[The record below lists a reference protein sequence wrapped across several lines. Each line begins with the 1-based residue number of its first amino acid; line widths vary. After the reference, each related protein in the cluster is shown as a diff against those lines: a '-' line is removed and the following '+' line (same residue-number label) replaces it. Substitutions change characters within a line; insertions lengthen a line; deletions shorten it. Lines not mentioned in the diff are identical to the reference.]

1 MAPKRKRTRK
11 APLIDNDDTVDD
23 QPQADP
29 PATQKKQR
37 LDDKHGQKT
46 RPRSITIPVDE
57 YCPLNT
63 SHKVHVDDNDGTIFD
78 VLLSQ
83 TNASNNNNKFYRI
96 QLLSVMRPG
105 SGDYRTWT
113 RWGRVGEKGQGKL
126 LGDSGYLSE
135 AMDNFQVK
143 FKDKTGHSWED
154 RTKPAKS
161 GKYTYLERNYE
172 DSSDEGDEEVPGPSK
187 RQVSKDGI
195 GAGDL
200 PAESKLPGPVQ
211 RLMGLIFNQ
220 RYFDQTMA
228 DFDYDANKM
237 PLGKLSKKTLKKGY
251 ETLKELAAAINGV
264 NSGTAL
270 ETLSNQ
276 YFSLIPHD
284 FGRRRPPVLRE
295 MSIVQK
301 EIDLL
306 ESLTDMRLANDIMKS
321 AKAGTDSSINLID
334 RQYEGLG
341 MQEMTPLEMESQE
354 FVQLRDYLKNSAGH
368 THNLEYKVHD
378 IFRVERS
385 GETKRFLKS
394 KYAKIPN
401 SDRRLLWHGSRCTNF
416 GGILSQG
423 LRIAPP
429 EAPVSGYMFGKGV
442 YLADISTKSANY
454 CCVSTSGNVGL
465 LLLCEVELGKPPL
478 ELTTADYNAAERARE
493 SNRLSTLGL
502 GQTAP
507 AGWKDAVCV
516 HQSLK
521 GVSMPDVTTPPKRLG
536 VGSQLMY
543 NEYIVYDVA
552 QIRLRYLL
560 RVEITG
566 GR

>member
-1 MAPKRKRTRK
+1 MAPKRKRARK
-11 APLIDNDDTVDD
+11 APVIDNDDMDDD
-23 QPQADP
+23 QPQADS
-29 PATQKKQR
+29 PATKKKQKLDGNKQKAR
-37 LDDKHGQKT
+37 L
-46 RPRSITIPVDE
+46 RSITIPVDE
-57 YCPLNT
+57 YCPLNA
-63 SHKVHVDDNDGTIFD
+63 SHKVHIDDNDGTIFD
-78 VLLSQ
+78 VLLNQ

-96 QLLSVMRPG
+96 QLLSTMSPG
-105 SGDYRTWT
+105 GEDYRTWT
-113 RWGRVGEKGQGKL
+113 RWGRVGEKGQSKL
-126 LGDSGYLSE
+126 LGSGSLSE
-135 AMDNFQVK
+135 AMNNFQAK
-143 FKDKTGHSWED
+143 FKDKTGHNWED
-154 RTKPAKS
+154 RTEPAKK
-161 GKYTYLERNYE
+161 GKYTYLERNYD
-172 DSSDEGDEEVPGPSK
+172 DSSDEGDEDLPGPSK

-195 GAGDL
+195 GTGNQ

-295 MSIVQK
+295 MSIIQK

-321 AKAGTDSSINLID
+321 AKANINSSINPID
-334 RQYEGLG
+334 RQYEALG
-341 MQEMTPLEMESQE
+341 MQEMTPLEAKSQE

-385 GETKRFLKS
+385 GETQRFLKS
-394 KYAKIPN
+394 KYAKIKN

-454 CCVSTSGNVGL
+454 CCASTSGNVGL

-478 ELTTADYNAAERARE
+478 ELTTADYNAAERARD

-516 HQSLK
+516 HQSLQ
-521 GVSMPDVTTPPKRLG
+521 GISMPDVTTPPKRSGL
-536 VGSQLMY
+536 GSQLMY

-566 GR
+566 SR